1 MDVYLRGKRIKLDPT
16 RSLGKGGE
24 ADVFDLGGGRAL
36 KLFKSPDHPDYQGLP
51 SEQRAAE
58 ERIALHQHKLRAFPA
73 GLPRQVIAPEE
84 LATDR
89 SGRSVVGYAM
99 QAVALANP
107 LVRYGEPTFRRV
119 GVTNRDVVRLFLEIH
134 AVVSGL
140 HTAGVVIGDFND
152 LNVLV
157 TSGAQPRFIDADSF
171 QFGPYPCNVFTER
184 FVDPLLCDA
193 RATTP
198 RLARAY
204 NPDADWYAFASLL
217 MQSLLFVAPYGGV
230 YLPKNLSRRIPNA
243 ARPLH
248 RITVFHPEVRYPKP
262 ATRYEVLPDDL
273 LQYLHRV
280 FEKDERGSF
289 PAELLDRLRFEA
301 CPRCAVEHAR
311 FSCPFCAPGASQQA
325 RAALT
330 VRGPV
335 VCTRVFETAGVVLHA
350 CVEQG
355 AVRFLYHEAGAY
367 RREDGSVVFRGDLD
381 PSLRF
386 AILGHS
392 TLVGR
397 GGELAVL
404 SPGQGPERLSVDSD
418 GAGPAFASNG
428 RHRYW
433 TAAGRLLRDA
443 ASTPGG
449 ASRASRASIDGI
461 GDVLA
466 GQTRIWAGP
475 TFGLGL
481 YRASNLSVA
490 FTFDS
495 ERRGINDT
503 LRLPPLRG
511 QLVDAACVLDEG
523 RAWLLLALHH
533 AGKTSHLCLAYSR
546 AGALEATTEATA
558 GDGSWLGRL
567 HGKCATQ
574 GMLLAATD
582 AGIVRIELRDGAL
595 QKTREF
601 PDTEPFV
608 DAACQLLIGKDGVYV
623 IGRSEITALK
633 INPSRTGD
641 RP

>member
-51 SEQRAAE
+51 LEQKAAE
-58 ERIALHQHKLRAFPA
+58 QRIALHQKKLRAFPA

-89 SGRSVVGYAM
+89 SGRAVVGYAM
-99 QAVALANP
+99 QVVAPAEP
-107 LVRYGEPTFRRV
+107 LVRYGEPTFRRA
-119 GVTNRDVVRLFLEIH
+119 GVANREVVRLFRDIH
-134 AVVSGL
+134 TVVSRL
-140 HTAGVVIGDFND
+140 HAAGVVIGDFND

-157 TSGAQPRFIDADSF
+157 TTGAQPRFIDADSF
-171 QFGPYPCNVFTER
+171 QFGSYPCFVFTER
-184 FVDPLLCDA
+184 FVDPLLCD
-193 RATTP
+193 RQGTTP
-198 RLARAY
+198 RLARPY
-204 NPDADWYAFASLL
+204 NPEADWYAFAALL

-230 YLPKNLSRRIPNA
+230 YLPKDASRRVPNG

-280 FEKDERGSF
+280 FEKDERGPF
-289 PAELLDRLRFEA
+289 PAGLLDRLQFVA

-311 FSCPFCAPGASQQA
+311 VACPFCAPGATAAA
-325 RAALT
+325 RTVLT

-335 VCTRVFETAGVVLHA
+335 VCTRVFETSGVVLHA
-350 CVEQG
+350 CVEKG
-355 AVRFLYHEAGAY
+355 VLRFLHHEAGAY
-367 RREDGSVVFRGDLD
+367 RREDGSVIFRGDLD
-381 PSLRF
+381 PGLRF
-386 AILGHS
+386 GILGAS

-404 SPGQGPERLSVDSD
+404 APGKGPQRLSVDSD
-418 GAGPAFASNG
+418 GTGPAFAANG

-433 TAAGRLLRDA
+433 TAGGRLLRDDFSA
-443 ASTPGG
+443 LGG
-449 ASRASRASIDGI
+449 ASIEGI
-461 GDVLA
+461 GDVLS

-475 TFGLGL
+475 AFGLGL

-490 FTFDS
+490 FTFDA

-503 LRLPPLRG
+503 LRLPRLHG
-511 QLVDAACVLDEG
+511 QLVDAACALDER

-533 AGKTSHLCLAYSR
+533 GGRISHLCLTCSR
-546 AGALEATTEATA
+546 AGALEATAEATA
-558 GDGSWLGRL
+558 GDGSWLGTLR
-567 HGKCATQ
+567 GKCATQ
-574 GMLLAATD
+574 GLLLAATD
-582 AGIVRIELRDGAL
+582 AGIVRIEVRDGTL

-623 IGRSEITALK
+623 VGRSEITALK
-633 INPSRTGD
+633 MN
-641 RP
+641 

>member
-51 SEQRAAE
+51 IEQKAAE
-58 ERIALHQHKLRAFPA
+58 QRIALHQHKLRSFPA

-99 QAVALANP
+99 QIVAPAES
-107 LVRYGEPTFRRV
+107 LVRYGEPIFRRA
-119 GVTNRDVVRLFLEIH
+119 GVSNREVVRLFREIH
-134 AVVSGL
+134 TVVSGL
-140 HTAGVVIGDFND
+140 HAAGVVIGDFND
-152 LNVLV
+152 VNVLV
-157 TSGAQPRFIDADSF
+157 TTGAQPRFIDADSF
-171 QFGPYPCNVFTER
+171 QFGPYPCSVFTER
-184 FVDPLLCDA
+184 FVDPLLCDRGGTA
-193 RATTP
+193 P
-198 RLARAY
+198 RLARPY
-204 NPDADWYAFASLL
+204 NPDADWYAFAALL

-230 YLPKNLSRRIPNA
+230 YLPKDISRRIPNG

-280 FEKDERGSF
+280 FEKDDRGPF
-289 PAELLDRLRFEA
+289 PAGLLDRLQFVA
-301 CPRCAVEHAR
+301 CPQCAVEHAR
-311 FSCPFCAPGASQQA
+311 SACPFCASGATAQA
-325 RAALT
+325 RAVLM
-330 VRGPV
+330 VRGEV
-335 VCTRVFETAGVVLHA
+335 VCTRVFETNGVVLHA
-350 CVEQG
+350 CVEKG
-355 AVRFLYHEAGAY
+355 AVRFLYHEAGEY

-386 AILGHS
+386 AILGPS

-418 GAGPAFASNG
+418 GRGPAFASNG

-433 TAAGRLLRDA
+433 TSAGRLFRDA
-443 ASTPGG
+443 PSTLGG
-449 ASRASRASIDGI
+449 ASIEGI

-475 TFGLGL
+475 SFGLGL

-495 ERRGINDT
+495 ERRGINDS
-503 LRLPPLRG
+503 LRLPLLRG
-511 QLVDAACVLDEG
+511 QLVDAACALDER

-533 AGKTSHLCLAYSR
+533 GGRTNHLCLTYSR
-546 AGALEATTEATA
+546 AGALEATAEATA
-558 GDGSWLGRL
+558 DDGSWLGTIR
-567 HGKCATQ
+567 GKCATQ

-582 AGIVRIELRDGAL
+582 AGIVRVEVRDGAL

-608 DAACQLLIGKDGVYV
+608 DAASQLLVGKDGLYV
-623 IGRSEITALK
+623 VGRNDITALK
-633 INPSRTGD
+633 MN
-641 RP
+641 

>member
-24 ADVFDLGGGRAL
+24 ADVFDLGGGHAL
-36 KLFKSPDHPDYQGLP
+36 KLFKSPDHPDFQGLP
-51 SEQRAAE
+51 IEQKAAEQR
-58 ERIALHQHKLRAFPA
+58 IAIHQNKLRAFPA

-99 QAVALANP
+99 PIVAPAEP
-107 LVRYGEPTFRRV
+107 LVRYGEPIFRRA
-119 GVTNRDVVRLFLEIH
+119 GVANRDVVRLFREIH
-134 AVVSGL
+134 TAVSGL
-140 HTAGVVIGDFND
+140 HAAGIVIGDFND

-157 TSGAQPRFIDADSF
+157 TTGAQPRFIDADSF
-171 QFGPYPCNVFTER
+171 QFGPYPCSVFTER
-184 FVDPLLCDA
+184 FVDPLLCD
-193 RATTP
+193 RQGTTP
-198 RLARAY
+198 RLARPY
-204 NPDADWYAFASLL
+204 NPNADWYAFAALL

-230 YLPKNLSRRIPNA
+230 YLPKDLSRRIPNG

-280 FEKDERGSF
+280 FEKDERGPF
-289 PAELLDRLRFEA
+289 PAVFLDRLQFVA

-311 FSCPFCAPGASQQA
+311 VVCPFCTPGATAQA
-325 RAALT
+325 RPVLM
-330 VRGPV
+330 VRGEV
-335 VCTRVFETAGVVLHA
+335 VCTRVFETSGVVLAA
-350 CVEQG
+350 CVEKG
-355 AVRFLYHEAGAY
+355 VLRFLSHEAGGY
-367 RREDGSVVFRGDLD
+367 RREDGSVVFRANLD
-381 PSLRF
+381 PTLRF
-386 AILGHS
+386 AILGSS

-404 SPGQGPERLSVDSD
+404 SPGRGPERLAVDSD
-418 GAGPAFASNG
+418 GTGPAFASNG

-433 TAAGRLLRDA
+433 TSAGRLLRDA
-443 ASTPGG
+443 PATLGG
-449 ASRASRASIDGI
+449 ASVEGI
-461 GDVLA
+461 GDVLS

-495 ERRGINDT
+495 ERRGINDS
-503 LRLPPLRG
+503 LRLPPLPG
-511 QLVDAACVLDEG
+511 QLVDALCALDER

-533 AGKTSHLCLAYSR
+533 GGRAIHLCLAYSR
-546 AGALEATTEATA
+546 TGALEATAEATA
-558 GDGSWLGRL
+558 GDGTWLGTLR
-567 HGKCATQ
+567 GKCATQ
-574 GMLLAATD
+574 GMLLAPTD
-582 AGIVRIELRDGAL
+582 AGIARIEVRDGAL

-608 DAACQLLIGKDGVYV
+608 DAASQLLVGKDGVYV
-623 IGRSEITALK
+623 VGRSEITALK
-633 INPSRTGD
+633 MS
-641 RP
+641 

>member
-24 ADVFDLGGGRAL
+24 ADVFDLGAGRAL

-51 SEQRAAE
+51 SEQKAAE
-58 ERIALHQHKLRAFPA
+58 QRIALHQHKLRAFPV
-73 GLPRQVIAPEE
+73 GLPRQVVAPDE

-89 SGRSVVGYAM
+89 SGSSVVGYAM
-99 QAVALANP
+99 QVVAPAEP
-107 LVRYGEPTFRRV
+107 LVRYGEPTFRRA
-119 GVTNRDVVRLFLEIH
+119 GVSNSDVVRLFREIH
-134 AVVSGL
+134 TVVSGL
-140 HTAGVVIGDFND
+140 HAAGVVIGDFND

-157 TSGAQPRFIDADSF
+157 TSGARPRFIDADSF
-171 QFGPYPCNVFTER
+171 QFGPYPCFVFTER
-184 FVDPLLCDA
+184 FVDPLLCD
-193 RATTP
+193 REGTTP
-198 RLARAY
+198 RLARTY
-204 NPDADWYAFASLL
+204 NPNADWYAFAALL

-230 YLPKNLSRRIPNA
+230 YLPKDASHRIPNA

-280 FEKDERGSF
+280 FEKDERGPF
-289 PAELLDRLRFEA
+289 PAGLLDRLQFAA

-311 FSCPFCAPGASQQA
+311 PACPFCAAGATTQA
-325 RAALT
+325 RAALM

-335 VCTRVFETAGVVLHA
+335 VGTRVFQTSGVVLHA
-350 CVEQG
+350 CVEEG
-355 AVRFLYHEAGAY
+355 ALRFLYHERGLY
-367 RREDGSVVFRGDLD
+367 RREDGAVVFRGDLD
-381 PSLRF
+381 PTLRF
-386 AILGHS
+386 AILGPA

-443 ASTPGG
+443 SSAGGG
-449 ASRASRASIDGI
+449 ASTEGL
-461 GDVLA
+461 GDVLS

-481 YRASNLSVA
+481 YRASNLSAA

-533 AGKTSHLCLAYSR
+533 GGRTSHLCLAYSR
-546 AGALEATTEATA
+546 AGALEATSEATA
-558 GDGSWLGRL
+558 GDGSWLGTL
-567 HGKCATQ
+567 GGPCATQ
-574 GMLLAATD
+574 GMLLAPTD
-582 AGIVRIELRDGAL
+582 AGIVRIEVRDGAL

-608 DAACQLLIGKDGVYV
+608 GAGSQLLVGKDGVYV
-623 IGRSEITALK
+623 VGRSEITALK
-633 INPSRTGD
+633 MNHPRKGD
-641 RP
+641 QS

>member
-36 KLFKSPDHPDYQGLP
+36 KIFKTPDHPDYQGLP
-51 SEQRAAE
+51 IEQKAAE
-58 ERIALHQHKLRAFPA
+58 QRIALHQSKLRAFPT

-99 QAVALANP
+99 PIVAPAAP
-107 LVRYGEPTFRRV
+107 LVRFGEPLFRRA
-119 GVTNRDVVRLFLEIH
+119 GVANRDVVMLFREIH
-134 AVVSGL
+134 TAVSGL
-140 HTAGVVIGDFND
+140 HAAGVVIGDFND

-171 QFGPYPCNVFTER
+171 QFGPYPCSVFTER
-184 FVDPLLCDA
+184 FVDPLLCDREGA
-193 RATTP
+193 TP
-198 RLARAY
+198 RLARPY
-204 NPDADWYAFASLL
+204 NPNADWYAFSALL

-230 YLPKNLSRRIPNA
+230 YLPKDASRRIPNG

-280 FEKDERGSF
+280 FEKDERGPF
-289 PAELLDRLRFEA
+289 PAGLLDRLQFVA
-301 CPRCAVEHAR
+301 CTHCAVEHAR
-311 FSCPFCAPGASQQA
+311 AVCPFCTPGATTQA
-325 RAALT
+325 RPVLT
-330 VRGPV
+330 VRGEV
-335 VCTRVFETAGVVLHA
+335 VCTRVFDTGGVVLHA
-350 CVEQG
+350 CVEKG
-355 AVRFLYHEAGAY
+355 VLRFLYHEAGGY

-381 PSLRF
+381 PTLRF
-386 AILGHS
+386 AILGSS

-404 SPGQGPERLSVDSD
+404 CPGRGPERLSVDSD
-418 GAGPAFASNG
+418 GTGPAFACNG

-433 TAAGRLLRDA
+433 TSAGRLLRDVPA
-443 ASTPGG
+443 TLGG
-449 ASRASRASIDGI
+449 ASTEGI
-461 GDVLA
+461 GDVLS

-481 YRASNLSVA
+481 YRASNVSVA

-503 LRLPPLRG
+503 LRLPPLQG
-511 QLVDAACVLDEG
+511 QLVDAACALDER

-533 AGKTSHLCLAYSR
+533 GGRTIHLCLAYSR
-546 AGALEATTEATA
+546 TGALEATAEATA
-558 GDGSWLGRL
+558 GDGSWLGTLR
-567 HGKCATQ
+567 GKCATQ
-574 GMLLAATD
+574 GMLLAPTD
-582 AGIVRIELRDGAL
+582 AGIVRIEVRDGAL

-608 DAACQLLIGKDGVYV
+608 DEASQLLVGKDGLYV
-623 IGRSEITALK
+623 VGRTGIAALK
-633 INPSRTGD
+633 MT
-641 RP
+641 

>member
-51 SEQRAAE
+51 VEQKAAE
-58 ERIALHQHKLRAFPA
+58 QRIALHQKKLRAFPA
-73 GLPRQVIAPEE
+73 GLPRQVIAPAE

-89 SGRSVVGYAM
+89 SGRAVVGYAM
-99 QAVALANP
+99 EAVAPAEP
-107 LVRYGEPTFRRV
+107 LVRYGEPTFRRA
-119 GVTNRDVVRLFLEIH
+119 GVANREVVTLFRDIH
-134 AVVSGL
+134 TVVSRL
-140 HTAGVVIGDFND
+140 HAAGVVIGDFND

-157 TSGAQPRFIDADSF
+157 TTGAQPRFIDADSF
-171 QFGPYPCNVFTER
+171 QFGPYPCAVFTER
-184 FVDPLLCDA
+184 FVDPLLCDRQSTA
-193 RATTP
+193 P
-198 RLARAY
+198 RLARPY
-204 NPDADWYAFASLL
+204 NPDADWYAFAALL

-230 YLPKNLSRRIPNA
+230 YLPKDVSRRIPNG

-280 FEKDERGSF
+280 FEKDERGPF
-289 PAELLDRLRFEA
+289 PAGFLDRLQFVA

-311 FSCPFCAPGASQQA
+311 ATCPFCAPGATAGA
-325 RAALT
+325 RTVLT
-330 VRGPV
+330 VRGQV
-335 VCTRVFETAGVVLHA
+335 TCTRVFGTRGVLLHA
-350 CVEQG
+350 CVEKG
-355 AVRFLYHEAGAY
+355 VLRFLHHEAGAY
-367 RREDGSVVFRGDLD
+367 RREDGSVIFRGDLD

-386 AILGHS
+386 AILGSS

-404 SPGQGPERLSVDSD
+404 SPGQGPERLAVDSD
-418 GAGPAFASNG
+418 GTGPAFASNG

-433 TAAGRLLRDA
+433 TASGRLFRDA
-443 ASTPGG
+443 SSAIGG
-449 ASRASRASIDGI
+449 SSIDGEGI

-490 FTFDS
+490 FTFDC

-503 LRLPPLRG
+503 LRLPPLQG
-511 QLVDAACVLDEG
+511 QLVDAACALDER

-533 AGKTSHLCLAYSR
+533 GGRISHLCLTYSR
-546 AGALEATTEATA
+546 AGVLEATAEATA
-558 GDGSWLGRL
+558 GDGSWLGTLR
-567 HGKCATQ
+567 GKCATQ

-582 AGIVRIELRDGAL
+582 AGIARIEVRDGAL

-608 DAACQLLIGKDGVYV
+608 DAACQLLVGKDGVYV
-623 IGRSEITALK
+623 VGRSEITALK
-633 INPSRTGD
+633 MN
-641 RP
+641 

>member
-1 MDVYLRGKRIKLDPT
+1 MDVYLRGKRIKLDPSK
-16 RSLGKGGE
+16 SLGKGGE
-24 ADVFDLGGGRAL
+24 ADIFDLGGGRAL
-36 KLFKSPDHPDYQGLP
+36 KLFKSPAHPDYQGLP
-51 SEQRAAE
+51 SEQKAAE
-58 ERIALHQHKLRAFPA
+58 QRIALHQKKLQAFPA

-99 QAVALANP
+99 PVVAPAEP
-107 LVRYGEPTFRRV
+107 LLRYGEPTFRRA
-119 GVTNRDVVRLFLEIH
+119 GVANGEVIRLFRDIH
-134 AVVSGL
+134 TVVSRL

-157 TSGAQPRFIDADSF
+157 TTGVQPRFIDADSF
-171 QFGPYPCNVFTER
+171 QFGPYPCAVFTER
-184 FVDPLLCDA
+184 FVDPLLCDRGGTA
-193 RATTP
+193 P
-198 RLARAY
+198 RLARPY
-204 NPDADWYAFASLL
+204 NPDADWYAFAALL

-230 YLPKNLSRRIPNA
+230 YLPKDISRRIPNG

-262 ATRYEVLPDDL
+262 ATRWEVLSDDL

-280 FEKDERGSF
+280 FEKDERGPF
-289 PAELLDRLRFEA
+289 PAGLLDRLQFVA
-301 CPRCAVEHAR
+301 CPHCGVEHAR
-311 FSCPFCAPGASQQA
+311 ASCPFCAPGAAAHA
-325 RAALT
+325 RTVVT
-330 VRGPV
+330 VRGEV
-335 VCTRVFETAGVVLHA
+335 ACARVFETTGVVLHA
-350 CVEQG
+350 CVEKG
-355 AVRFLYHEAGAY
+355 IARFLYHEAGAY

-386 AILGHS
+386 AILGAA

-404 SPGQGPERLSVDSD
+404 SPGRGPERLSVDSD
-418 GAGPAFASNG
+418 GTGPAFASNG

-433 TAAGRLLRDA
+433 TSAGRLLRDDA
-443 ASTPGG
+443 
-449 ASRASRASIDGI
+449 DGV

-475 TFGLGL
+475 TFGFGL

-503 LRLPPLRG
+503 LRLPPLHG
-511 QLVDAACVLDEG
+511 QLVDAACVLDER

-533 AGKTSHLCLAYSR
+533 AGRTRHLCLTYSR
-546 AGALEATTEATA
+546 KGNLKATAEATA
-558 GDGSWLGRL
+558 GDGSWLGTLR
-567 HGKCATQ
+567 GKCATQ

-582 AGIVRIELRDGAL
+582 AGIVRIEVRDGAL
-595 QKTREF
+595 QQTREF

-608 DAACQLLIGKDGVYV
+608 DADRQLLIGKDGVYV
-623 IGRSEITALK
+623 VGRREITALK
-633 INPSRTGD
+633 MNQPRTGD